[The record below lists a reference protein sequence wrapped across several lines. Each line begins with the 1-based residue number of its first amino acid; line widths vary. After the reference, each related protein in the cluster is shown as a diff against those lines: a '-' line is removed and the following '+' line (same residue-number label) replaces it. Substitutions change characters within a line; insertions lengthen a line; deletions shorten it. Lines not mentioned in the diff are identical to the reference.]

1 MSFRAIAIYP
11 GRLAALAC
19 RPGVRFRRRKRRD
32 YTVMLARIETID
44 GRSVAVPEHAVPEE
58 TPPPRFKGQF
68 EVARAAVEQRQSV
81 HVILAAERDAS
92 KLDPEQVVLSPI
104 FNDGRRIV
112 FEFQR
117 AYIMTVERTGQLETR
132 YVAVHPV
139 SGLVGTRTIHRFN
152 TRWLGIAN
160 RSVEHLVGVLDLF
173 PLLEPRL
180 LRWQRIDVPRG
191 EAALEFSPRRTS
203 RPRQETTDTPQGEAG
218 EVASSA

>member
-11 GRLAALAC
+11 ERLSALAC

-44 GRSVAVPEHAVPEE
+44 GRSVAVPEHAVPEG
-58 TPPPRFKGQF
+58 TLPPRFKGQF
-68 EVARAAVEQRQSV
+68 EVARAALELRQSV
-81 HVILAAERDAS
+81 HVILAADRDAS

-112 FEFQR
+112 FEFQH
-117 AYIMTVERTGQLETR
+117 AYIMTVERNGQLETR

-152 TRWLGIAN
+152 TRWLGIVN

-173 PLLEPRL
+173 PLVEPRL
-180 LRWQRIDVPRG
+180 LRWRGIEVPRG
-191 EAALEFSPRRTS
+191 EAALEFTS
-203 RPRQETTDTPQGEAG
+203 RKALADTRESEPDR
-218 EVASSA
+218 SM